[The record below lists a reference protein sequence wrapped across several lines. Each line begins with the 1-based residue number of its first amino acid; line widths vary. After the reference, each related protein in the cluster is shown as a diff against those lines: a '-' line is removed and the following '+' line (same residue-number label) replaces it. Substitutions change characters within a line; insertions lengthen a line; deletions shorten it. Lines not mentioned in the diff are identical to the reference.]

1 MHVKLNF
8 YDGVNCIGGN
18 KILLED
24 GDNSTLLDFGT
35 NFNEENKYFDEFLRP
50 RQILGIYD
58 HLHLSLIPPLRGL
71 YREDLEI
78 PGIWGDF
85 KEHSLYREIEPLA
98 LLISHAHLDHIGYLP
113 YINHKIP
120 IITSLTSKIHHLCRK
135 FQR

>member
-1 MHVKLNF
+1 MHR
-8 YDGVNCIGGN
+8 GN

-24 GDNSTLLDFGT
+24 GDNSILLDFGT
-35 NFNEENKYFDEFLRP
+35 NFNEENKYFDKFLRP